1 MKNVKLMALFTSLA
15 MLVCV
20 FSLLRLPAD
29 AWDRSQATTF
39 ATLPQGSAHP
49 EGITTDSKGNFYV
62 VTWDYERP
70 GKLGHL
76 IVFAPDGRFQRRVEI
91 AGSSN
96 RLGDISFQPET
107 GNLLVVDYGGKQVLK
122 VDPLTGASSVFIS
135 VPGEKPEPP
144 APRSAWVAPNG
155 MTFDKKGNI
164 YLTDSFQGTVWRAGP
179 TGGVPTAWVKSD
191 LLISHTPHI
200 LGANGLAFDRK
211 ETALFVGNTGDRTI
225 VRVPVVNGEAGK
237 PEVFIIGVNGP
248 DGMFVDEDD
257 RLWVVANSSDE
268 IVVFDK
274 TGKALAKLGDFNG
287 LDENGAPRG
296 LLFPAEMTKVGDYL
310 YVGNLACDFRYWKG
324 LAQAVMSQWAGEV
337 KVHNIVKI
345 RIPPI
350 PK

>member
-1 MKNVKLMALFTSLA
+1 MHYRNLPAGIATLIF
-15 MLVCV
+15 V
-20 FSLLRLPAD
+20 FSLFQLPAY
-29 AWDRSQATTF
+29 AWDRSHATTF

-96 RLGDISFQPET
+96 RLGDISFQKET

-144 APRSAWVAPNG
+144 SPRSAWAAPNG
-155 MTFDKKGNI
+155 ITFDKKGNI
-164 YLTDSFQGTVWRAGP
+164 YLTDSYQGTVWRTGS

-191 LLISHTPHI
+191 LLISHGIPT
-200 LGANGLAFDRK
+200 LGANGLAFDRN
-211 ETALFVGNTGDRTI
+211 ETALFVGNTGDRKI
-225 VRVPVVNGEAGK
+225 IRVPVVSGEAGK
-237 PEVFIIGVNGP
+237 PEVFVNGVNGP

-257 RLWVVANSSDE
+257 RLWVVANQSDE

-274 TGKALAKLGDFNG
+274 TGKVLAKLGDFNG

-310 YVGNLACDFRYWKG
+310 YVGNLAVDMRYWKG
-324 LAQAVMSQWAGEV
+324 LGQAVVSQWAGEV
-337 KVHNIVKI
+337 KVHNIVRI
-345 RIPPI
+345 PARIPPF

>member
-1 MKNVKLMALFTSLA
+1 
-15 MLVCV
+15 
-20 FSLLRLPAD
+20 
-29 AWDRSQATTF
+29 
-39 ATLPQGSAHP
+39 
-49 EGITTDSKGNFYV
+49 
-62 VTWDYERP
+62 
-70 GKLGHL
+70 
-76 IVFAPDGRFQRRVEI
+76 
-91 AGSSN
+91 
-96 RLGDISFQPET
+96 
-107 GNLLVVDYGGKQVLK
+107 LVVDYGGKQVLK

-135 VPGEKPEPP
+135 VPGEKPDPP
-144 APRSAWVAPNG
+144 APRSAWAAPNG

-164 YLTDSFQGTVWRAGP
+164 YLTDSFQGTVWRTGP

-324 LAQAVMSQWAGEV
+324 VAQAVMSQWAGEV

-345 RIPPI
+345 RIPPF